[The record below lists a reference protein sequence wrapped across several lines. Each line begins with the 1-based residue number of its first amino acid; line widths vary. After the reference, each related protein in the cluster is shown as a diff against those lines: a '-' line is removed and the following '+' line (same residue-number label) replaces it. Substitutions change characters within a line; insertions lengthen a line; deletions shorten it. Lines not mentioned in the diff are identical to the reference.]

1 MIVDKEAL
9 DGFISATEVIEE
21 AAKLGISATAA
32 SLSRYQKFGLMMLP
46 NRTVIKGAL
55 GRPANYHPLC
65 IVELAAATWMYRGF
79 LPSINEPTKKIAAMT
94 RFSTDDIFYARA
106 KFYLSSE
113 EESLVQEYG
122 LPELS
127 LVEYQTDKVSNEV
140 DEMAYKDF
148 LKARVE
154 AMENEFRQTIA
165 EDNRLFLQEHRSKL
179 EILNDMS
186 GNGSRLSSLS
196 AVDVFA
202 KKEYPAAIYRILYYR
217 AFFAL
222 RAINNHVL

>member
-1 MIVDKEAL
+1 MIVDKEIL
-9 DGFISATEVIEE
+9 DGFISAAEVIKE
-21 AAKLGISATAA
+21 AAKLGVSATAA

-65 IVELAAATWMYRGF
+65 VVELAAATWMYRGF
-79 LPSINEPTKKIAAMT
+79 LPSINEPSKKIAAMT

-106 KFYLSSE
+106 KFYINSE
-113 EESLVQEYG
+113 EESLVQEYR

-127 LVEYQTDKVSNEV
+127 LVEYQTDKTSNEV
-140 DEMAYKDF
+140 GEMAYKQF
-148 LKARVE
+148 LRSRAE

-165 EDNRLFLQEHRSKL
+165 EDNRTFLQEHRMKL
-179 EILNDMS
+179 ELLNDMT
-186 GNGSRLSSLS
+186 GYGSRLSSLS

-202 KKEYPAAIYRILYYR
+202 KKEYPVAIYRILYYR
-217 AFFAL
+217 AFFAI